1 MRALGKTKIGRL
13 WKDSTLQSLIGG
25 SALFIWGVE
34 INNGSKQA
42 PTDAMVI
49 RKKVSAEPKCGQD
62 LIDGDAT
69 NP

>member
-1 MRALGKTKIGRL
+1 MRGQDRTKVVRL
-13 WKDSTLQSLIGG
+13 WKNSNVQSLIGG

-34 INNGSKQA
+34 TSNGSKQA

-62 LIDGDAT
+62 LIDADGT
-69 NP
+69 